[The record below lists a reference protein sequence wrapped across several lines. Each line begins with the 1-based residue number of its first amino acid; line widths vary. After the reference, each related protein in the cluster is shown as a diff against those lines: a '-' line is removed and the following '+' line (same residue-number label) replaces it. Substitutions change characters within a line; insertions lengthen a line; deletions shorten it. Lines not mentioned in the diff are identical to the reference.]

1 MIAFSKPQ
9 IIQKEVQVKHITL
22 CGKQTGNVVF
32 DISKL
37 YRHFAGLTDRRDP
50 RGRIYPL
57 PYLLMTIFLAKVSG
71 QHTPT
76 GIAEWIWLR
85 RRQLWHAFAA
95 YWRAAPSLNTI
106 RRTLADSI
114 LAAELQDACRRFL
127 HEVYGG
133 QESVLIVIDGKS
145 MRGTIAK
152 GETQGVHLLA
162 AYLPEEGV
170 VLAQEP
176 VACKENEL
184 SAAPRILAELNLR
197 QKVVCGDAM
206 FTHRDLSVQILGAGG
221 DYLWFVKENQ
231 PRLAADVQRFFEP
244 LPSRPGW
251 HHPPL
256 PERQAQQ
263 SNKGHGRLERRTL
276 TAITDE
282 TAYLD
287 WPGVVQVFKIE
298 RRSCCLRTGEL
309 TEETAYGITSLTAED
324 ASAERLLQ
332 LTRGYWGIENGLHY
346 RRDTTLREDQTRM
359 SQATQAEAVAVLNNF
374 IIGLARKLGFSNL
387 AAAQRRFDAAI
398 NLQLNNFL

>member
-1 MIAFSKPQ
+1 MAQ
-9 IIQKEVQVKHITL
+9 INQKEVHMKHITL
-22 CGKQTGNVVF
+22 CNEQAENVVF
-32 DISKL
+32 DVSEL
-37 YRHFAGLTDRRDP
+37 YAHFAELTDRRDP

-57 PYLLMTIFLAKVSG
+57 PYLLIAIFLAKVSG
-71 QHTPT
+71 QDEPS
-76 GIAEWIWLR
+76 GIADWIRLR
-85 RRQLWHAFAA
+85 SIQLWRAFAVHC
-95 YWRAAPSLNTI
+95 RPAPSLNTI

-114 LAAELQDACRRFL
+114 VAAELQRACRHFL

-145 MRGTIAK
+145 MRGTIPK

-184 SAAPRILAELNLR
+184 SAAPRILAQLNLR
-197 QKVVCGDAM
+197 QKVVSGDAM
-206 FTHRDLSVQILGAGG
+206 FTQRDLSVQILAAGG
-221 DYLWFVKENQ
+221 DYIWFVKENQ
-231 PRLAADVQRFFEP
+231 PRLCADVQRFFEP

-276 TAITDE
+276 TAISDE
-282 TAYLD
+282 TGYLD
-287 WPGVVQVFKIE
+287 WPGAAQVFRIE
-298 RRSCCLRTGEL
+298 RRRCCLRTGEL
-309 TEETAYGITSLTAED
+309 TEETVYGITSLTPER

-332 LTRGYWGIENGLHY
+332 HTRCHWGIENGLHY
-346 RRDTTLREDQTRM
+346 RRDTTLHEDQTRM
-359 SQATQAEAVAVLNNF
+359 SQPTQAEAVAVLNNF
-374 IIGLARKLGFSNL
+374 VIGLVKKLGFNNL
-387 AAAQRRFDAAI
+387 ASAQRHFDAAI
-398 NLQLNNFL
+398 NMRLNNFL